1 VVEELLE
8 LLQAEQIPMEAQDDD
23 SDDDILMSISKLAAS
38 GATTPSTI
46 RLVGHI
52 EDQEVLILV
61 DSGSSH
67 CFMSDSIASKLHVHS
82 QQVPASK
89 VRVAGGGILSCDR
102 QIPNYV
108 WSAQGHSFV
117 TDLRV
122 LSLGCYDI
130 ILGMDWLE
138 EMGDMNISWVHK
150 SMKFHYNGISVHLQG
165 IQSPT
170 LVSTCQAVSLSQLQ
184 GMEQA
189 GSILHMVVV
198 CAVEQVQPT
207 DIIPSTVQIL
217 LQEFAPVFEEPHG
230 LPLEREW
237 DHQIPLMLGAQPVTA
252 RQYRYTPAQKTKIEA
267 QVTAM
272 LQASLIQVS
281 ARPFS
286 SPVLLVRKKDLSWRF
301 CIDYRLPNSITIKNK
316 YPLPIIDELL
326 DELSGACWF
335 SKLDLHAGY
344 HQIRLRAGEE
354 FKTAFHTHQGHFEFK
369 VMPFGL
375 MNAPATFQGAM
386 NTVLAPLLRKCVLVF
401 LDDILVYSPT
411 LETHVHHLRQV
422 LQLLQQHKLHAK
434 LSKCTFAA
442 RIELLRTSHQS
453 NGCRNRT

>member
-1 VVEELLE
+1 
-8 LLQAEQIPMEAQDDD
+8 
-23 SDDDILMSISKLAAS
+23 
-38 GATTPSTI
+38 
-46 RLVGHI
+46 
-52 EDQEVLILV
+52 
-61 DSGSSH
+61 
-67 CFMSDSIASKLHVHS
+67 
-82 QQVPASK
+82 
-89 VRVAGGGILSCDR
+89 
-102 QIPNYV
+102 
-108 WSAQGHSFV
+108 
-117 TDLRV
+117 
-122 LSLGCYDI
+122 
-130 ILGMDWLE
+130 
-138 EMGDMNISWVHK
+138 
-150 SMKFHYNGISVHLQG
+150 
-165 IQSPT
+165 
-170 LVSTCQAVSLSQLQ
+170 
-184 GMEQA
+184 
-189 GSILHMVVV
+189 MVVV

-207 DIIPSTVQIL
+207 DIIPSTAQIL

-301 CIDYRLPNSITIKNK
+301 CIDYRLLNSITIKNK

-335 SKLDLHAGY
+335 SKMDLCVGY

-375 MNAPATFQGAM
+375 TNAPATFQGAM

-411 LETHVHHLRQV
+411 LETHVRHLPQV

-434 LSKCTFAA
+434 LSKCTFAQLELSYLGH
-442 RIELLRTSHQS
+442 RISRTGVAIEQDKISKVQDWPIPLNVKELRGFLGLAGYYRKFVHNYGIITRPLTELLRKNTQFLWTPAANSAFCALKQALTSAPVLALSDFTKRFVIETDASGTAPSIHRIGRRQALHDS
-453 NGCRNRT
+453 RV

>member
-1 VVEELLE
+1 
-8 LLQAEQIPMEAQDDD
+8 
-23 SDDDILMSISKLAAS
+23 
-38 GATTPSTI
+38 
-46 RLVGHI
+46 
-52 EDQEVLILV
+52 
-61 DSGSSH
+61 
-67 CFMSDSIASKLHVHS
+67 
-82 QQVPASK
+82 
-89 VRVAGGGILSCDR
+89 
-102 QIPNYV
+102 
-108 WSAQGHSFV
+108 
-117 TDLRV
+117 
-122 LSLGCYDI
+122 
-130 ILGMDWLE
+130 
-138 EMGDMNISWVHK
+138 
-150 SMKFHYNGISVHLQG
+150 
-165 IQSPT
+165 
-170 LVSTCQAVSLSQLQ
+170 
-184 GMEQA
+184 MEQA

-326 DELSGACWF
+326 NELSGACWF

-411 LETHVHHLRQV
+411 LETHVRHLRQV